1 MTEWLWL
8 FWGFAMY
15 ALGFAA
21 GWYRGRL
28 REMKR
33 GRAFP

>member
-1 MTEWLWL
+1 MNAWLWL
-8 FWGFAMY
+8 LWGFAMY

-21 GWYRGRL
+21 GWYRGRV

-33 GRAFP
+33 EMPR